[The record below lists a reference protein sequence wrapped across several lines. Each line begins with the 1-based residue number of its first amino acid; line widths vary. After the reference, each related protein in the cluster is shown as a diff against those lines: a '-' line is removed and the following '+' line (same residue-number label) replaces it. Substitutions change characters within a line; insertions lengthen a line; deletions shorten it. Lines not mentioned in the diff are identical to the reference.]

1 MAKTSTALTSMTGFA
16 RSTGQWRDVTWT
28 WEIKSVNG
36 KALDVRI
43 RVPSGYEALEIPA
56 RALALQKLKRGNVQV
71 GLTMQVAS
79 STTTLRVNEAVLE
92 EILRMAETLRDRLG
106 SAPIQ
111 AENLLGLRGVLD
123 QGETNLSEEDSVA
136 RDLVML
142 KSFEVAV
149 KHLVEARNAEGAR
162 LTVVI
167 EDQLRRI
174 ASLVQAA
181 RDNPSR
187 SVEAVRARLAEQ
199 VNRIVE
205 QSDTFDPQRLHQEAI
220 ILATRAD
227 IQEELDR
234 LDAHV
239 AAATELMKAGEP
251 VGRKFDFLA
260 QEFNREA
267 NTLCSKS
274 ADVALTAIGLD
285 LKTVIDQLREQIQNI
300 E

>member
-16 RSTGQWRDVTWT
+16 RSTGQWRDATWT

-56 RALALQKLKRGNVQV
+56 RALALQRLKRGNVQV

-92 EILRMAETLRDRLG
+92 EIVRMAETLRDRLG

-174 ASLVQAA
+174 ASLVKAA

-205 QSDTFDPQRLHQEAI
+205 QSDTFDLQRLHQEAI

-239 AAATELMKAGEP
+239 AAATELMKAVEP